1 MTRTESL
8 DELTSLRRN
17 ITPEENQL
25 VGLGVLNAWA
35 NRTRK
40 GYLVCGPLT
49 DETNRHGLNAV
60 KAIDKAR
67 DDARWM
73 IWREESYHYARTE
86 ARLAVRSALAAVGI
100 KGAL

>member
-60 KAIDKAR
+60 RAIGSVSPYMHPALVDKAR
-67 DDARWM
+67 FVATFQARDAFR
-73 IWREESYHYARTE
+73 A
-86 ARLAVRSALAAVGI
+86 ALAAVG
-100 KGAL
+100 LRSL

>member
-1 MTRTESL
+1 MA
-8 DELTSLRRN
+8 RRN
-17 ITPEENQL
+17 EYPADQAIRD
-25 VGLGVLNAWA
+25 AWCRGA
-35 NRTRK
+35 A
-40 GYLVCGPLT
+40 
-49 DETNRHGLNAV
+49 AV
-60 KAIDKAR
+60 RAIDRVK